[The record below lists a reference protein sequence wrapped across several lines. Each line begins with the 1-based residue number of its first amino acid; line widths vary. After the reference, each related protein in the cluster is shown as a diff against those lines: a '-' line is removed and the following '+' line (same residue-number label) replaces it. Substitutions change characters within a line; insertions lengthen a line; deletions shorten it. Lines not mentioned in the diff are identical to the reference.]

1 MIMSVLAIGI
11 VAMLVLVIVL
21 VIALIVRRGWA
32 VAAILVTVGLLVLF
46 VPFMAVTSL
55 FVAQY
60 RTKTVHRDVDR
71 QLIPT
76 EVDHTGLLE
85 AQRVLV
91 DPINHPAG
99 PDELPP
105 PSEPATDKKDT
116 KIASTETAK
125 GTETAESEQPP
136 PDDDRPD
143 WVGTKPFKDG
153 GVYKVPVTVGP
164 WPTSEESMK
173 LLPAAVDE
181 EIAKY
186 AVRRLGRNAA
196 AKLKL
201 PRDYVMSHMIQK
213 DVWEEPL
220 KIDSF
225 DDVKHMVGRDVWENT
240 PNAAD
245 GEWTQ
250 LHALVKFDRDV
261 NQRLDDGWA
270 NLLRIERLQAAG
282 VLGAIA
288 MIILAAVYSYL
299 KIDLKT
305 SGAYRGRLRAGA
317 LAVIL
322 AVIVAV
328 LLNHA

>member
-11 VAMLVLVIVL
+11 VAMLALVIAL
-21 VIALIVRRGWA
+21 AIALIVRRGWA

-46 VPFMAVTSL
+46 LPFMAVTGL
-55 FVAQY
+55 FVAY
-60 RTKTVHRDVDR
+60 TDTRAVEPNVDW
-71 QLIPT
+71 QLVSV
-76 EVDHTGLLE
+76 EAELAGLRE

-91 DPINHPAG
+91 EPINHPDG
-99 PDELPP
+99 PDDT
-105 PSEPATDKKDT
+105 PSPDEPATDKEDT

-143 WVGTKPFKDG
+143 WVGAEPDLDG

-164 WPTSEESMK
+164 WPTSTEAMK

-270 NLLRIERLQAAG
+270 NLLRVERLQAAG

-305 SGAYRGRLRAGA
+305 SGAYRGRLRAAA
-317 LAVIL
+317 LAAIL
-322 AVIVAV
+322 GMIVAV